1 MDEKVF
7 LQLAFVDEPLL
18 AYVACKWFFSRVQEQ
33 MLVECILTEKF
44 LVAHIA

>member
-18 AYVACKWFFSRVQEQ
+18 AYVTGEWFFSCVQEQ
-33 MLVECILTEKF
+33 MLVEGILTEKF
-44 LVAHIA
+44 LVAHVA